1 MIDKLN
7 YLYKSIDIYR
17 AIIII
22 DNYNNDLIKDL
33 KNNDYQPLIIK
44 KKEDIDYNYRLF
56 IINDINLLQDF
67 NKNNYNLIIFI

>member
-22 DNYNNDLIKDL
+22 DNYTNDLIKDL
-33 KNNDYQPLIIK
+33 ENNDYQPLIIK

>member
-33 KNNDYQPLIIK
+33 ENNDYQPLIIK

>member
-22 DNYNNDLIKDL
+22 DNYTNDLIKEL
-33 KNNDYQPLIIK
+33 ENNDYQPLIIK